1 MPPIRSISKAGKLVL
16 SRAPTRTLDKSKRGG
31 GIKVKFSFL
40 SFFDTSPH
48 RRRQLPNNLENTM
61 SCLSNGNQ
69 VHRPRGERNE
79 GWNGRNEIG
88 CIPRSSDPAVL
99 HTSSSPSHDF
109 WKKRIDCF
117 LLLSLLG
124 SQARKEGRPYW
135 VWAPEGEILIG

>member
-1 MPPIRSISKAGKLVL
+1 M
-16 SRAPTRTLDKSKRGG
+16 
-31 GIKVKFSFL
+31 KFSFL

-109 WKKRIDCF
+109 WKKGSTVFFFFHF
-117 LLLSLLG
+117 LVHK
-124 SQARKEGRPYW
+124 REKREGH
-135 VWAPEGEILIG
+135 IGYGLQRGKF